1 VIAGIV
7 AIVLAAAIAFIAV
20 GWRRKR
26 PSSTGLA
33 VASPSRSTQSM
44 PDHAASWASAEGDDF
59 AALPEA
65 ARCDLIFAIQ
75 ALPGEER
82 TATLRAALDDPSEI
96 VALAAAT
103 ALTARGERAHV
114 EGYFGEHPGSRSERI
129 SRDLS
134 LLAG

>member
-7 AIVLAAAIAFIAV
+7 AIVVAAAIAFVIIASMRN
-20 GWRRKR
+20 RRL
-26 PSSTGLA
+26 PPELT
-33 VASPSRSTQSM
+33 VASPSRSTQPAS
-44 PDHAASWASAEGDDF
+44 DNAASWTSAAGDDF

-82 TATLRAALDDPSEI
+82 TAMLRAALDDPSEI

-114 EGYFGEHPGSRSERI
+114 EGYFAEHPGSRSQRI

-134 LLAG
+134 LLTG

>member
-1 VIAGIV
+1 MIAAIV
-7 AIVLAAAIAFIAV
+7 AIVVVAAIAFVVIASI
-20 GWRRKR
+20 RKR
-26 PSSTGLA
+26 SSPELA
-33 VASPSRSTQSM
+33 VASPSQSTQ
-44 PDHAASWASAEGDDF
+44 PALEHAASWTSAEGDDF

-103 ALTARGERAHV
+103 ALTARGERARV
-114 EGYFGEHPGSRSERI
+114 EGYFVEHPGSRSQRI

-134 LLAG
+134 LLSG

>member
-7 AIVLAAAIAFIAV
+7 AIVVAAVIAFVFIASM
-20 GWRRKR
+20 RKR
-26 PSSTGLA
+26 RSSPGLA
-33 VASPSRSTQSM
+33 VASPWRSTQPASEQ
-44 PDHAASWASAEGDDF
+44 AASWTSAEGDDF

-114 EGYFGEHPGSRSERI
+114 DGYFAEHPGSRSERI

-134 LLAG
+134 LLTG

>member
-1 VIAGIV
+1 VIAGIA
-7 AIVLAAAIAFIAV
+7 AIVIAAAVAFV
-20 GWRRKR
+20 VVSWMRNRR
-26 PSSTGLA
+26 PSPELA
-33 VASPSRSTQSM
+33 VASPSMSDR
-44 PDHAASWASAEGDDF
+44 AASWTSAEGDDF

-114 EGYFGEHPGSRSERI
+114 EGYFAEHPGSRSQRI